1 MNNNSLQFFKKYEL
15 GKVLGTGAFSEVKVA
30 INRQTREKFAV
41 KIIDKSKCKGKE
53 NMIDT
58 EISILSKVHHE
69 NIVQLYDLY
78 QIENKIYLVMELVT
92 GGELFDD
99 IVRRGKY
106 TESDAA
112 RIVQKILLAIDYL
125 HGMGIA
131 HRDLKPENLLLSDKS
146 KNGKVMISDFG
157 LSKIFNDEEVMK
169 TACGTPGYV
178 APEVLKRQGY
188 GKEVDLWSIG
198 VITYILLCGYP
209 PFYDQ
214 NNVELYKQILACRYE
229 FEKPWWDNISE
240 DAKEF
245 IRKLLV
251 LDPAKR
257 YTAKQAVM
265 HPFIVMNCGPPPNA
279 IEPIPREISQSTNS
293 LAYQKKKEGI
303 NNINGKE
310 AHQEYYKSNPTSSNK
325 QTYAQAPKDST
336 NSNNLA
342 PGVTKKLQQ
351 VLSSKNSKISQNEYD
366 NKNDNSKKYN
376 YNSDH
381 KNKSIEGNDK
391 KNNQYYATNPN
402 ENVNQGISKN
412 DVKIKDSQISNQ
424 NQDNNVEDQKT
435 VKQILA
441 SIPPVSPYFI
451 NGKKSIRILSFNIFL
466 RPPGIKNHDSDH
478 KAMRLAYFCEKVI
491 HSYDIICLQEFFAYG
506 TSRQAKFLSYAKNA
520 GFEYSLTLSSKNL
533 INTSIDSGLVIISRY
548 PIIKSER
555 LTFKRGIKT
564 DRFYSKGAL
573 YARILCSP
581 NKEINVFNTHLQSG
595 ISNSN
600 NTEGVNLS
608 DALVVTRCKQLMAL
622 KSFIDSCTEDS
633 SAPILLAGDMNVN
646 SRRTFKNGNDS
657 EEYVLMKKI
666 LAGEWVA
673 VINHHD
679 TTTVSTA
686 SKSQN
691 GTGMNTVSKVV
702 GGNKNFTE
710 SVPRYKVTDLVYESY
725 GKHPITKGDVES
737 FETMKPTE
745 TILTSTSSLWT
756 CLSVDYLF
764 WMEHKESTSNNQNTN
779 PNNNYRSN
787 LPNSIEKEKDG
798 KDYISVA
805 IEKTQINK
813 FLTPSREYTQLSDH
827 YGLSSIINVN

>member
-1 MNNNSLQFFKKYEL
+1 MSSNSNMSNNSLQFFKKYEL

-58 EISILSKVHHE
+58 EINILSKVHHE

-112 RIVQKILLAIDYL
+112 KIVQKILLAIDYL

-131 HRDLKPENLLLSDKS
+131 HRDLKPENLLLSDRS

-178 APEVLKRQGY
+178 APEVLRRQGY

-240 DAKEF
+240 DAKGF

-265 HPFIVMNCGPPPNA
+265 HPFIVLNCGPPPNA
-279 IEPIPREISQSTNS
+279 VEPIPKEISQPYNS
-293 LAYQKKKEGI
+293 SNNQSYVKKKEG
-303 NNINGKE
+303 NISNKE
-310 AHQEYYKSNPTSSNK
+310 TSQEYYNNNKVPSSNK
-325 QTYAQAPKDST
+325 QYVQTPKDSMSYGNN

-351 VLSSKNSKISQNEYD
+351 VLSNKNFKLSQTDFE
-366 NKNDNSKKYN
+366 NKNDNSKKN
-376 YNSDH
+376 
-381 KNKSIEGNDK
+381 KNDNDK
-391 KNNQYYATNPN
+391 KSYSSNTN
-402 ENVNQGISKN
+402 ENINQSITKN
-412 DVKIKDSQISNQ
+412 DMKSKDSQVSNQ
-424 NQDNNVEDQKT
+424 NQENNIECEKSL
-435 VKQILA
+435 KQILA

-451 NGKKSIRILSFNIFL
+451 NGKKSIRVLSFNIFL

-478 KAMRLAYFCEKVI
+478 KAIRLAYFCEKII
-491 HSYDIICLQEFFAYG
+491 HSYDVICLQEFFAYG
-506 TSRQAKFLSYAKNA
+506 TSRQSKFLAYAKNA
-520 GFEYSLTLSSKNL
+520 GFEYSLTSSSKNL
-533 INTSIDSGLVIISRY
+533 LNTSVDSGLVIISRY

-600 NTEGVNLS
+600 NSDSVNLS

-633 SAPILLAGDMNVN
+633 SGPILLAGDMNVN
-646 SRRTFKNGNDS
+646 SRRSFKNGNDS
-657 EEYVLMKKI
+657 EEYILMKKI

-686 SKSQN
+686 SKSQS
-691 GTGMNTVSKVV
+691 GGMSTVSKVI
-702 GGNKNFTE
+702 GGNKKFTE
-710 SVPRYKVTDLVYESY
+710 SVPRYKVTDLVYECY

-764 WMEHKESTSNNQNTN
+764 WMEHKESTSESQN
-779 PNNNYRSN
+779 PNNNYKSN
-787 LPNSIEKEKDG
+787 SVEKEEKEKVTV
-798 KDYISVA
+798 S
-805 IEKTQINK
+805 IEKTQVNK

-827 YGLSSIINVN
+827 YGLSSILNVN

>member
-1 MNNNSLQFFKKYEL
+1 MSNQNINNNLQFFKKYEL

-112 RIVQKILLAIDYL
+112 KIVQKILLAIDYL

-240 DAKEF
+240 DAKGF

-265 HPFIVMNCGPPPNA
+265 HPFIVVNCGPPPNTV
-279 IEPIPREISQSTNS
+279 ESIPKEISQSSYNSHPSTAKSRDDNNDTN
-293 LAYQKKKEGI
+293 
-303 NNINGKE
+303 
-310 AHQEYYKSNPTSSNK
+310 QEYHKGSNISNK
-325 QTYAQAPKDST
+325 QYISQSTKDSN

-351 VLSSKNSKISQNEYD
+351 VLSSKNSKIFQNDYD
-366 NKNDNSKKYN
+366 NNKNENKK
-376 YNSDH
+376 S
-381 KNKSIEGNDK
+381 
-391 KNNQYYATNPN
+391 NNQSYVSNAN
-402 ENVNQGISKN
+402 ENQTILKDTSKT
-412 DVKIKDSQISNQ
+412 KDSQESNQ
-424 NQDNNVEDQKT
+424 NQEHHVEEEKT
-435 VKQILA
+435 LNQIMA

-478 KAMRLAYFCEKVI
+478 KAMRLAYFCERVI

-506 TSRQAKFLSYAKNA
+506 TSRQTKFLQYAKNA
-520 GFEYSLTLSSKNL
+520 GFEYSLTLTSKNI

-548 PIIKSER
+548 PIIKSDR

-573 YARILCSP
+573 YAKILCSP
-581 NKEINVFNTHLQSG
+581 NRELNVFNTHLQSG
-595 ISNSN
+595 ISSN
-600 NTEGVNLS
+600 NTDGVNLS

-622 KSFIDSCTEDS
+622 KSFIDSCTADS
-633 SAPILLAGDMNVN
+633 TGPILLAGDMNVN

-691 GTGMNTVSKVV
+691 GTGMNTVSKVI
-702 GGNKNFTE
+702 GGNKKFTE
-710 SVPRYKVTDLVYESY
+710 TVPRYKITDLVYESY

-737 FETMKPTE
+737 FDTMKPTE

-764 WMEHKESTSNNQNTN
+764 WMEHKDSSNQN
-779 PNNNYRSN
+779 PNNNYKAN
-787 LPNSIEKEKDG
+787 PNTVDEKDEKEK
-798 KDYISVA
+798 ISVV
-805 IEKTQINK
+805 IDKTQVNK

>member
-1 MNNNSLQFFKKYEL
+1 MSSSMNNNSLQFFKKYEL
-15 GKVLGTGAFSEVKVA
+15 GKVLGTGAFSEVKIA
-30 INRQTREKFAV
+30 INRQTKEKFAV

-69 NIVQLYDLY
+69 NIVRLYDLY

-112 RIVQKILLAIDYL
+112 KIVQKILLAIDYL

-240 DAKEF
+240 DAKGF

-265 HPFIVMNCGPPPNA
+265 HPFIVLNCGPPPNTV
-279 IEPIPREISQSTNS
+279 EPIPKEITQSSN
-293 LAYQKKKEGI
+293 AYIKEG
-303 NNINGKE
+303 NTINGKE
-310 AHQEYYKSNPTSSNK
+310 TQQEYYKGSNPNQVPKESA
-325 QTYAQAPKDST
+325 TYNNNA
-336 NSNNLA
+336 NNLA

-351 VLSSKNSKISQNEYD
+351 VLSSKNIKYSQNE
-366 NKNDNSKKYN
+366 NDNENNKKYN
-376 YNSDH
+376 NSSS
-381 KNKSIEGNDK
+381 KKS
-391 KNNQYYATNPN
+391 NNASIDSVPNAN
-402 ENVNQGISKN
+402 ENVNISKN
-412 DVKIKDSQISNQ
+412 DVKKKESQMSSN
-424 NQDNNVEDQKT
+424 NQESNDAKEKSLN
-435 VKQILA
+435 QILA
-441 SIPPVSPYFI
+441 TIPPVSPYFI

-478 KAMRLAYFCEKVI
+478 KAMRLAYFCERVI

-506 TSRQAKFLSYAKNA
+506 TSRQAKFLAYAKNA
-520 GFEYSLTLSSKNL
+520 GFEYSLTLNSKNL
-533 INTSIDSGLVIISRY
+533 LNTSIDSGLVIISRY
-548 PIIKSER
+548 PIVKSER

-573 YARILCSP
+573 YAKILCSP
-581 NKEINVFNTHLQSG
+581 NRELNVFNTHLQSG

-600 NTEGVNLS
+600 NTDGVNLS

-633 SAPILLAGDMNVN
+633 NGPILLAADMNVN

-686 SKSQN
+686 SKSQS
-691 GTGMNTVSKVV
+691 GGMNTVSKVI
-702 GGNKNFTE
+702 GGNKKFTE
-710 SVPRYKVTDLVYESY
+710 TVPRYKVTDLIYDAY

-745 TILTSTSSLWT
+745 TVLTSTSSLWT

-764 WMEHKESTSNNQNTN
+764 WMEHKESTNANGAN
-779 PNNNYRSN
+779 PNNNYHPCSVN
-787 LPNSIEKEKDG
+787 DEKIEKEKF
-798 KDYISVA
+798 SVS
-805 IEKTQINK
+805 IDKTQVNK
-813 FLTPSREYTQLSDH
+813 FLTPSREFTQLSDH
-827 YGLSSIINVN
+827 YGLTSIINVN

>member
-1 MNNNSLQFFKKYEL
+1 MSNNNSMQFFKKYEL
-15 GKVLGTGAFSEVKVA
+15 GKVLGTGAFSEVKIA
-30 INRQTREKFAV
+30 INRQTKEKFAV

-69 NIVQLYDLY
+69 NIVRLYDLY
-78 QIENKIYLVMELVT
+78 QIDNKIYLIMELVT

-112 RIVQKILLAIDYL
+112 KIVQKILLAIDYL

-240 DAKEF
+240 DAKGF

-257 YTAKQAVM
+257 YTAKQAVN
-265 HPFIVMNCGPPPNA
+265 HPFIVNNCGPPPA
-279 IEPIPREISQSTNS
+279 PVEQVPKEIPPASYPKREGSN
-293 LAYQKKKEGI
+293 E
-303 NNINGKE
+303 NGKE
-310 AHQEYYKSNPTSSNK
+310 KPQEYYKGNN
-325 QTYAQAPKDST
+325 QAQKESAAYN

-351 VLSSKNSKISQNEYD
+351 VLSTKNIKFSQEDYESLIEINNSNNSKTSNNQNSNE
-366 NKNDNSKKYN
+366 NTESRVNTAASFNAN
-376 YNSDH
+376 E
-381 KNKSIEGNDK
+381 NKS
-391 KNNQYYATNPN
+391 
-402 ENVNQGISKN
+402 ISKN
-412 DVKIKDSQISNQ
+412 DVQKKKQSQMSTQ
-424 NQDNNVEDQKT
+424 NQESNDLKEKT
-435 VKQILA
+435 LNQIIS

-478 KAMRLAYFCEKVI
+478 KSMRLAYFCERVI

-520 GFEYSLTLSSKNL
+520 GFEYSLTLNSKNL
-533 INTSIDSGLVIISRY
+533 LNTSIDSGLVIISRY

-555 LTFKRGIKT
+555 LTYKRGIKT

-581 NKEINVFNTHLQSG
+581 NRELNLFNTHLQSG
-595 ISNSN
+595 VSNSN
-600 NTEGVNLS
+600 NTDGVNLS

-633 SAPILLAGDMNVN
+633 KGPILLAGDMNVN

-657 EEYVLMKKI
+657 EEYILMKKI

-686 SKSQN
+686 SKSQS
-691 GTGMNTVSKVV
+691 GGMNTVSKVI
-702 GGNKNFTE
+702 GGNKKFTE
-710 SVPRYKVTDLVYESY
+710 SVPRYKVTDLIYESY

-745 TILTSTSSLWT
+745 TVLTSTSSLWT
-756 CLSVDYLF
+756 CLSIDYLF
-764 WMEHKESTSNNQNTN
+764 WMEHKESSGNSN
-779 PNNNYRSN
+779 PNNN
-787 LPNSIEKEKDG
+787 PNNNRPYSVNDEKEEKDNFSVSIEK
-798 KDYISVA
+798 SQV
-805 IEKTQINK
+805 NK

-827 YGLSSIINVN
+827 YGLTSVINVN

>member
-1 MNNNSLQFFKKYEL
+1 MSNNSTQFFKKYEL
-15 GKVLGTGAFSEVKVA
+15 GKVLGTGAFSEVKLA
-30 INRQTREKFAV
+30 INKQTKEKFAV
-41 KIIDKSKCKGKE
+41 KIIDKSKCKGNE

-69 NIVQLYDLY
+69 NIVRLYDLY
-78 QIENKIYLVMELVT
+78 QIDNKIYLIMELVT

-112 RIVQKILLAIDYL
+112 KIVQKILLAIDYL

-240 DAKEF
+240 DAKGF

-265 HPFIVMNCGPPPNA
+265 HPFIVLNCGPPPNTV
-279 IEPIPREISQSTNS
+279 EQIPKEISTSSTSFQKEGSNGKEISQ
-293 LAYQKKKEGI
+293 
-303 NNINGKE
+303 
-310 AHQEYYKSNPTSSNK
+310 TS
-325 QTYAQAPKDST
+325 AE
-336 NSNNLA
+336 SNNLA

-351 VLSSKNSKISQNEYD
+351 VLSTKNIKFSQSDEETLNEINNDNINSKSYN
-366 NKNDNSKKYN
+366 NNSKKPMESKN
-376 YNSDH
+376 NSRISSTNANE
-381 KNKSIEGNDK
+381 NKSLSKSSVQK
-391 KNNQYYATNPN
+391 K
-402 ENVNQGISKN
+402 
-412 DVKIKDSQISNQ
+412 KDSQMSVKSHESNEAKEKSL
-424 NQDNNVEDQKT
+424 N
-435 VKQILA
+435 QILS

-466 RPPGIKNHDSDH
+466 RPPGIKNHDSDY
-478 KAMRLAYFCEKVI
+478 KSMRLAYFCEKVI

-506 TSRQAKFLSYAKNA
+506 TSRQTKFLSYAKNA
-520 GFEYSLTLSSKNL
+520 GFEYSLTLNSKNL

-573 YARILCSP
+573 YAKILCSP
-581 NKEINVFNTHLQSG
+581 NREINVFNTHLQSG
-595 ISNSN
+595 ISNNN
-600 NTEGVNLS
+600 NTDGVNLS

-622 KSFIDSCTEDS
+622 KSFIDSCTEDNND
-633 SAPILLAGDMNVN
+633 PILLAADMNVN

-686 SKSQN
+686 SKSQS
-691 GTGMNTVSKVV
+691 GGMNCVNKVV
-702 GGNKNFTE
+702 GGNKKFTE
-710 SVPRYKVTDLVYESY
+710 SVPRYKVTDLIYENY

-745 TILTSTSSLWT
+745 TVLTSTSSLWT

-764 WMEHKESTSNNQNTN
+764 WMEHKDNASSNVTNAN
-779 PNNNYRSN
+779 PNNNQPCTMN
-787 LPNSIEKEKDG
+787 DEKEKFT
-798 KDYISVA
+798 IA
-805 IEKTQINK
+805 IEKTQVNK

-827 YGLSSIINVN
+827 YGLTSIINVN

>member
-1 MNNNSLQFFKKYEL
+1 MSNNSTQFFKKYEL
-15 GKVLGTGAFSEVKVA
+15 GKVLGTGAFSEVKLA
-30 INRQTREKFAV
+30 INKQTKEKFAV

-69 NIVQLYDLY
+69 NIVRLYDLY
-78 QIENKIYLVMELVT
+78 QIDNKIYLIMELVT

-112 RIVQKILLAIDYL
+112 KIVQKILLAIDYL

-240 DAKEF
+240 DAKGF

-265 HPFIVMNCGPPPNA
+265 HPFIVSNCGPPPDTV
-279 IEPIPREISQSTNS
+279 EQIPKEISTSSTS
-293 LAYQKKKEGI
+293 FQKEG
-303 NNINGKE
+303 KE
-310 AHQEYYKSNPTSSNK
+310 NSQSSVG
-325 QTYAQAPKDST
+325 
-336 NSNNLA
+336 SNNLA

-351 VLSSKNSKISQNEYD
+351 VLSTKNIKFSQSDEETLNEINNDNINSKSYN
-366 NKNDNSKKYN
+366 NNSKKSMESN
-376 YNSDH
+376 NNSRLSSANANE
-381 KNKSIEGNDK
+381 NKSLSKSSVQK
-391 KNNQYYATNPN
+391 K
-402 ENVNQGISKN
+402 
-412 DVKIKDSQISNQ
+412 KDSQMSSKGNDAKEKSL
-424 NQDNNVEDQKT
+424 N
-435 VKQILA
+435 QILA

-451 NGKKSIRILSFNIFL
+451 NGKKSIRVLSFNIFL

-478 KAMRLAYFCEKVI
+478 KSMRLAYFCEKVI

-506 TSRQAKFLSYAKNA
+506 TSRQTKFLSYAKNA
-520 GFEYSLTLSSKNL
+520 GFEYSLTLNSKNL

-573 YARILCSP
+573 YAKILCSP
-581 NKEINVFNTHLQSG
+581 NREINVFNTHLQSG
-595 ISNSN
+595 ISNNN
-600 NTEGVNLS
+600 NTDGVNLS

-622 KSFIDSCTEDS
+622 KSFIDSCTEDNNG
-633 SAPILLAGDMNVN
+633 PILLAADMNVN

-686 SKSQN
+686 SKSQS
-691 GTGMNTVSKVV
+691 GGMNCVNKVV
-702 GGNKNFTE
+702 GGNKKFTE
-710 SVPRYKVTDLVYESY
+710 SVPRYKVIDLIYENY

-745 TILTSTSSLWT
+745 TVLTSTSSLWT

-764 WMEHKESTSNNQNTN
+764 WMEHKDSASSNVPNN
-779 PNNNYRSN
+779 PNNNHPIN
-787 LPNSIEKEKDG
+787 INDEEDEKEKFTV
-798 KDYISVA
+798 S
-805 IEKTQINK
+805 IEKTQVNK
-813 FLTPSREYTQLSDH
+813 FLTPSQEYTQLSDH
-827 YGLSSIINVN
+827 YGLTSIINVN

>member
-1 MNNNSLQFFKKYEL
+1 MSNQNINNNLQFFKKYEL

-112 RIVQKILLAIDYL
+112 KIVQKILLAIDYL

-240 DAKEF
+240 DAKGF

-265 HPFIVMNCGPPPNA
+265 HPFIVVNCGPPPNTV
-279 IEPIPREISQSTNS
+279 ESIPKEISQSSYNSHPSTAKSRDDNNDTN
-293 LAYQKKKEGI
+293 
-303 NNINGKE
+303 
-310 AHQEYYKSNPTSSNK
+310 QEYHKGSNISNK
-325 QTYAQAPKDST
+325 QYISQSTKDSN

-351 VLSSKNSKISQNEYD
+351 VLSSKNSKIFQNDYD
-366 NKNDNSKKYN
+366 NNKNENKK
-376 YNSDH
+376 S
-381 KNKSIEGNDK
+381 
-391 KNNQYYATNPN
+391 NNQSYVSNAN
-402 ENVNQGISKN
+402 ENQTILKDTSKT
-412 DVKIKDSQISNQ
+412 KDSQESNQ
-424 NQDNNVEDQKT
+424 NQEHHVEEEKT
-435 VKQILA
+435 LNQIMA

-478 KAMRLAYFCEKVI
+478 KAMRLAYFCERVI

-506 TSRQAKFLSYAKNA
+506 TSRQTKFLQYAKNA
-520 GFEYSLTLSSKNL
+520 GFEYSLTLTSKNI

-548 PIIKSER
+548 PIIKSDR

-573 YARILCSP
+573 YAKILCSP
-581 NKEINVFNTHLQSG
+581 NRELNVFNTHLQSG
-595 ISNSN
+595 ISSN
-600 NTEGVNLS
+600 NTDGVNLS

-622 KSFIDSCTEDS
+622 KSFIDSCTADS
-633 SAPILLAGDMNVN
+633 TGPILLAGDMNVN

-691 GTGMNTVSKVV
+691 GTGMNTVSKVI
-702 GGNKNFTE
+702 GGNKKFTE
-710 SVPRYKVTDLVYESY
+710 TVPRYKITDLVYESY

-737 FETMKPTE
+737 FDTMKPTE

-764 WMEHKESTSNNQNTN
+764 WMEHKDSSNQN
-779 PNNNYRSN
+779 PNNNYKAN
-787 LPNSIEKEKDG
+787 PNTVDEKDEKEK
-798 KDYISVA
+798 ISVV
-805 IEKTQINK
+805 IDKTQVNK

-827 YGLSSIINVN
+827 YGL

>member
-1 MNNNSLQFFKKYEL
+1 MSNNSTQFFKKYEL
-15 GKVLGTGAFSEVKVA
+15 GKVLGTGAFSEVKLA
-30 INRQTREKFAV
+30 INKQTKEKFAV

-69 NIVQLYDLY
+69 NIVRLYDLY
-78 QIENKIYLVMELVT
+78 QIDNKIYLIMELVT

-112 RIVQKILLAIDYL
+112 KIVQKILLAIDYL

-240 DAKEF
+240 DAKGF

-265 HPFIVMNCGPPPNA
+265 HPFIVSNCGPPPDTV
-279 IEPIPREISQSTNS
+279 EQIPKEISTSSTS
-293 LAYQKKKEGI
+293 FQKEG
-303 NNINGKE
+303 KE
-310 AHQEYYKSNPTSSNK
+310 NSQSSVG
-325 QTYAQAPKDST
+325 
-336 NSNNLA
+336 SNNLA

-351 VLSSKNSKISQNEYD
+351 VLSTKNIKFSQSDEETLNEINNDNINSKSYN
-366 NKNDNSKKYN
+366 NNSKKSMESN
-376 YNSDH
+376 NNSRLSSANANE
-381 KNKSIEGNDK
+381 NKSLSKSSVQK
-391 KNNQYYATNPN
+391 K
-402 ENVNQGISKN
+402 
-412 DVKIKDSQISNQ
+412 KDSQMSSKGNDAKEKSL
-424 NQDNNVEDQKT
+424 N
-435 VKQILA
+435 QILA

-451 NGKKSIRILSFNIFL
+451 NGKKSIRVLSFNIFL

-478 KAMRLAYFCEKVI
+478 KSMRLAYFCEKVI

-506 TSRQAKFLSYAKNA
+506 TSRQTKFLSYAKNA
-520 GFEYSLTLSSKNL
+520 GFEYSLTLNSKNL
-533 INTSIDSGLVIISRY
+533 LNTSIDSGLVIISRY

-555 LTFKRGIKT
+555 LTYKRGIKT

-573 YARILCSP
+573 YAKILCSP
-581 NKEINVFNTHLQSG
+581 NREINVFNTHLQSG
-595 ISNSN
+595 ISNNN
-600 NTEGVNLS
+600 NTDGVNLS

-622 KSFIDSCTEDS
+622 KSFIDSCTEDNNG
-633 SAPILLAGDMNVN
+633 PILLAADMNVN

-686 SKSQN
+686 SKSQS
-691 GTGMNTVSKVV
+691 GGMNCVNKVV
-702 GGNKNFTE
+702 GGNKKFTE
-710 SVPRYKVTDLVYESY
+710 SVPRYKVIDLIYENY

-745 TILTSTSSLWT
+745 TVLTSTSSLWT

-764 WMEHKESTSNNQNTN
+764 WMEHKDSASSNVPNN
-779 PNNNYRSN
+779 PNNNHPIN
-787 LPNSIEKEKDG
+787 INDEEDEKEKFTV
-798 KDYISVA
+798 S
-805 IEKTQINK
+805 IEKTQVNK
-813 FLTPSREYTQLSDH
+813 FLTPSQEYTQLSDH
-827 YGLSSIINVN
+827 YGLTSIINVN